1 VVTTFLVVGFLA
13 VHGLLHLVVWLPK
26 PEPDPVK
33 PPPFEPDHSAV
44 LTAAHVPAA
53 ATHALAIGLA
63 TGACA
68 AYLLA
73 ALVVALGLGWAVGVA
88 VAAALIGLLL
98 KGLYFHPWL
107 SFGVLLDLGV
117 LSAALWEW
125 PVALV

>member
-1 VVTTFLVVGFLA
+1 MTTFLVVGFLA
-13 VHGLLHLVVWLPK
+13 LHGLLHLAVWLPK

-44 LTAAHVPAA
+44 LTAAHVPVK
-53 ATHALAIGLA
+53 ATHSLAIGLA
-63 TGACA
+63 AGACA

-73 ALVVALGLGWAVGVA
+73 AVAVAIGGSWAIGIA
-88 VAAALIGLLL
+88 VAAALLGLVL

-107 SFGVLLDLGV
+107 SVGVLLDLGV

>member
-1 VVTTFLVVGFLA
+1 MSTFLVVGFLA
-13 VHGLLHLVVWLPK
+13 VHGLLHLAVWLPK
-26 PEPDPVK
+26 PAPPPAK

-44 LTAAHVPAA
+44 LTAVRVPVRSV
-53 ATHALAIGLA
+53 HALALGLA
-63 TGACA
+63 VGACA

-73 ALVVALGLGWAVGVA
+73 AVAVALGPGWAVGVT
-88 VAAALIGLLL
+88 VAAALLGLVL

>member
-1 VVTTFLVVGFLA
+1 MKTFLVVGFLA
-13 VHGLLHLVVWLPK
+13 LHGLLHLAVWLPK
-26 PEPDPVK
+26 PSQDPAH
-33 PPPFEPDHSAV
+33 PPPFEPDHSSV
-44 LTAAHVPAA
+44 LTAAHVPVKT
-53 ATHALAIGLA
+53 THSLAIGLA
-63 TGACA
+63 VGACV

-73 ALVVALGLGWAVGVA
+73 ALVVALGTGWAVAVA
-88 VAAALIGLLL
+88 VAAAVLGLLL